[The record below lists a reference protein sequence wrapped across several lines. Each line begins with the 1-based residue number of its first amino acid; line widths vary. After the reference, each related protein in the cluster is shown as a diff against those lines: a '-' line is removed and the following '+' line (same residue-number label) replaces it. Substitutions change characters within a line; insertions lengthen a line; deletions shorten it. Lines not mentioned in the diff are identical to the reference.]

1 MAQVTTG
8 EPGTQPLLLLLNAQ
22 KVLLLL
28 LLLLLLPTIMLFQSP
43 ASQN

>member
-28 LLLLLLPTIMLFQSP
+28 LLLLPTIMLFQSP
-43 ASQN
+43 GSQN